1 MPMQVDDIEAFIQIL
16 RQDPELRRRVF
27 LAILPEELYALP
39 AKMDK
44 IEQDVTELRRDVAE
58 LRAGQEELRAGQ
70 EELRKAQER
79 SEARIAR
86 LEDRTG
92 RLLGWEL
99 ESRYASRPHSYFGR
113 VLRRVRTMD
122 ANDVLEQARAHLS
135 EEELQELTQVDVLV
149 TGKSDSPP
157 IADLVVAVEVSNRIE
172 VGDVIRASYRAS
184 LMRKAG
190 FQCIPAVGGS
200 EITKKALSEA
210 ERLRVAVLLD
220 GGLQGWEQALASLS
234 E

>member
-1 MPMQVDDIEAFIQIL
+1 MPMQVEDIEAFIQIL

-27 LAILPEELYALP
+27 LAILPEEFYTLP
-39 AKMDK
+39 AKVDK

-92 RLLGWEL
+92 KLLGWEL

-113 VLRRVRTMD
+113 VLRRARAVDMND
-122 ANDVLEQARAHLS
+122 ALEQSRAHLS
-135 EEELQELTQVDVLV
+135 EEELHELTLVDVLI
-149 TGKSDSPP
+149 TGRSESSP
-157 IADLVVAVEVSNRIE
+157 ITDLVVAVEVSNKIE
-172 VGDVIRASYRAS
+172 VGDVTRAAYRAS
-184 LMRKAG
+184 LMRKVG
-190 FQCIPAVGGS
+190 FKCIPAVGGA
-200 EITKKALSEA
+200 EITNRARSEA
-210 ERLRVAVLLD
+210 ERLRVVVILD
-220 GGLQGWEQALASLS
+220 GGMQGWDQAVALLT